1 MVYLRKGELF
11 LARYRGPACRL
22 CRRESTKLF
31 LKGERCYTD
40 KCAAERRQYAPGQH
54 GQRRAKRTDY
64 GDQLREKQKLKR
76 TYGVL
81 EKQFKNYFERAAQQK
96 GITGENLLVF
106 LERRLDNI
114 VYRLGFAASRA
125 EARQLVRNGHLMVN
139 RKKVTIASYLVKSGD
154 TVQLREKSQKIEKI
168 KEAMEVASRRGISR
182 WLELDKDSF
191 SGTVVSLPNREDI
204 TMPIREQIIV
214 ELYSR

>member
-1 MVYLRKGELF
+1 MVISGRRTF
-11 LARYRGPACRL
+11 LARYRGPACRF

-168 KEAMEVASRRGISR
+168 KETMDVASRRGISR

>member
-1 MVYLRKGELF
+1 
-11 LARYRGPACRL
+11 L

>member
-1 MVYLRKGELF
+1 M
-11 LARYRGPACRL
+11 ARYRGPACRL

-114 VYRLGFAASRA
+114 VYRLGFAVSRA